1 MSKLSEMCRCIKTAW
16 WLSLALIAISCG
28 SAQPTADEKLN
39 NRITRNEKIMYIY
52 NRAVANFEQGKQ
64 TLNPKLL
71 ESAKYELM
79 FLAGEFKHDSSIAK
93 LKEIDAFYAETITNY
108 KELIESTKPKQDTL
122 LLASYYK
129 RALTL
134 APDFSEAKEFLKA
147 NESIIK
153 RLLQENLEKASAAL
167 KAKNYARA
175 QRYYTRVLAYDYDN
189 IEAQNGLAEAT
200 KSRHQLNLPQKQGE
214 LPKIGE
220 QQRTKTLSDAEKEQL
235 YQAAKAAFEAK
246 EYLKARELW
255 LAIGD
260 RRYKDVSDYLQR
272 TVEKIETL
280 GLED

>member
-1 MSKLSEMCRCIKTAW
+1 MTKLDKVHLYIRTAW
-16 WLSLALIAISCG
+16 WLSLALIAIGCG
-28 SAQPTADEKLN
+28 SAQPTAEEKLN
-39 NRITRNEKIMYIY
+39 NRFTRDEKIMYIY

-108 KELIESTKPKQDTL
+108 KELIKNAQSKQDTL

-129 RALTL
+129 RAVTL
-134 APDFSEAKEFLKA
+134 APDFSEAREFLKA
-147 NESIIK
+147 NESTIK
-153 RLLQENLEKASAAL
+153 RLLQESLEKASTAL
-167 KAKNYARA
+167 KAKDYARA

-189 IEAQNGLAEAT
+189 PEAQNGLTEAA
-200 KSRHQLNLPQKQGE
+200 KMRRQLSLRSE
-214 LPKIGE
+214 SPKTWE
-220 QQRTKTLSDAEKEQL
+220 PEKAKLSEEEKERL

-246 EYLKARELW
+246 DYLKARELW

-272 TVEKIETL
+272 TVEKIEAL
-280 GLED
+280 RLED